1 MYYMN
6 KLHLICVSW
15 VKYIYHMNQILH
27 VHEKGIKYTTFDN
40 VMHNSYNV
48 LHLLCITFVMLQLY
62 YICNC
67 KKLTLEPA
75 IRAIP
80 TESFRFIPPDSVL
93 LWAFLL
99 LTRLMDNSMSSTSC
113 FTLSE
118 GQPFNW
124 TKNGNHEN
132 VYLGTLHFVVVTWSC
147 ISYVTF
153 QSRTSYNFL
162 KYVLKGVDWNSCNPN
177 KI

>member
-1 MYYMN
+1 
-6 KLHLICVSW
+6 
-15 VKYIYHMNQILH
+15 
-27 VHEKGIKYTTFDN
+27 
-40 VMHNSYNV
+40 MHNSYND
-48 LHLLCITFVMLQLY
+48 LHLLCITIVMLQIY

-67 KKLTLEPA
+67 KELTLEPA

-124 TKNGNHEN
+124 TKKWKSWK
-132 VYLGTLHFVVVTWSC
+132 YLF
-147 ISYVTF
+147 
-153 QSRTSYNFL
+153 
-162 KYVLKGVDWNSCNPN
+162 WNSSFCCGYMIMYFLCYFLEQNILQFLEICFN
-177 KI
+177 RCCLKLQS